1 MVNYICFITSLKDL
15 NLPVYKN
22 IQLNLSFFIA
32 RRYLI
37 SKKSNNAIN
46 VISWISIIAIAV
58 TTAALVVILSA
69 MNGLTAVVADL
80 YHAIEPDLK
89 ITSTNSKYISNSD
102 ELVKKM
108 SSVKE
113 IKNLSYSI
121 EENALIKL
129 GDNQAVVTIKGVD
142 DRFKELT
149 HFDTVVV
156 EGQYRFRYNNQYY
169 GVFGR
174 GVANKLGINVN
185 DFISPVFIYAPA
197 RAKVEGID
205 PEDAFNKLSISPAG
219 IFSLNDDFDYKFV
232 LIDLKAAQELFDCG
246 NAVSIIELSVD
257 DKKNIESVQQQL
269 KTLLGNGYQV
279 RNRYQA
285 NDILFK
291 TLETE
296 KLWTFLILAFILV
309 IATFNIIGA
318 LTMLIIEK
326 KKDIKTLYNLGAD
339 QKFIRNIFMKEGF
352 LITGVGAISGLLI
365 GIIICALQQH
375 FHLVTFDDQYV
386 ISYYPVKMELK
397 DFAWIMGVVMS
408 IGFLA
413 AIYPVRIFTKNDLVH
428 LHD

>member
-1 MVNYICFITSLKDL
+1 M
-15 NLPVYKN
+15 
-22 IQLNLSFFIA
+22 NLSFFIA

-58 TTAALVVILSA
+58 TTMALVVILSA
-69 MNGLTAVVADL
+69 MNGMTSVVANM

-89 ITSTNSKYISNSD
+89 VTSLVSKYISNKD
-102 ELVKKM
+102 ELAKKINAI
-108 SSVKE
+108 E
-113 IKNLSYSI
+113 GIKNISYSI

-129 GDNQAVVTIKGVD
+129 DDNQAVITIKGVD
-142 DRFKELT
+142 EQFKNIT

-156 EGQYRFRYNNQYY
+156 DGKYQLMYNNQYF

-174 GVANKLGINVN
+174 GVAGKLGVNVN
-185 DFISPVFIYAPA
+185 DFISPISVYAPT
-197 RAKVEGID
+197 RGKVESIN
-205 PEDAFNKLSISPAG
+205 PEDAFHKLNLVPAG
-219 IFSLNDDFDYKFV
+219 IFALNDDFDYRYV
-232 LIDLKAAQELFDCG
+232 LVDLKAAQELFECG
-246 NAVSIIELSVD
+246 NAVSLLEISVNDPSKIE
-257 DKKNIESVQQQL
+257 NIQEQL
-269 KTLLGNGYQV
+269 KTLLGSNYMV
-279 RNRYQA
+279 KNRYQA

-326 KKDIKTLYNLGAD
+326 KKDIKTLYNIGAD

-352 LITGVGAISGLLI
+352 LITSVGAISGLLI
-365 GIIICALQQH
+365 GIIICLLQQQ
-375 FHLVTFDDQYV
+375 FHLVTFDAQSD
-386 ISYYPVKMELK
+386 ITYYPIKMELK
-397 DFAWIMGVVMS
+397 DFAWILGLVMG

-413 AIYPVRIFTKNDLVH
+413 AIYPVRVFTRNDLVH
-428 LHD
+428 MKD